1 MVNLMIGG
9 TFVLL
14 LALLFKNIHNGKKG
28 GMGGKG
34 GASGKGKGGGMGGMG
49 GGMNDLMGMSKA
61 NAQVYG
67 VDKKMRTRFKH
78 VAGM

>member
-1 MVNLMIGG
+1 
-9 TFVLL
+9 
-14 LALLFKNIHNGKKG
+14 
-28 GMGGKG
+28 MGGKG